1 MPKTV
6 LVPVADGS
14 EEMETV
20 VVVDT
25 LRRAGAAVTMAAVVE
40 GVAGGGLDVTCS
52 RGVRLVADKPLASCR
67 DETWDLVVLPGGLP
81 GAEHLR
87 DSRTLLHILRAQ
99 SAAGR
104 PYAAICAA
112 PGCVLA
118 AHGLLAGR
126 AATAH
131 PTFMDPL
138 PDPREDRVVVDGGV
152 VTSRGPGTA
161 LEFALVL
168 VGVLFGDGKR
178 REIAREMLA
187 PGAD

>member
-1 MPKTV
+1 MSKTV

-25 LRRAGAAVTMAAVVE
+25 LRRAGAAVTVAAVVE
-40 GVAGGGLDVTCS
+40 GTASGGLDVTCS
-52 RGVRLVADKPLASCR
+52 RGVRLVADKPLTSCR
-67 DETWDLVVLPGGLP
+67 DEIWDLVVLPGGLP

-87 DSRTLLHILRAQ
+87 DSRTLAYILRAQ
-99 SAAGR
+99 AAAGR
-104 PYAAICAA
+104 PYAGICAS

-118 AHGLLAGR
+118 AQGLLEGR
-126 AATAH
+126 TATAH
-131 PTFMDPL
+131 PNFMDHL
-138 PDPREDRVVVDGGV
+138 PRPSEERVVVDGGV

-161 LEFALVL
+161 LEFALAL
-168 VGVLFGDGKR
+168 VGLLFGDGKR

-187 PGAD
+187 PGA